1 MHFAEL
7 GRCSPARG
15 LVVSIAVSLLI
26 AVGARGQEPP
36 DLPSLAPSSEPGSEL
51 TIFHVTMGPGDQV
64 YEKFEHNALWVRDR
78 ERGTDYVY
86 NYGMFDFE
94 QPGYWGR
101 FVRGDWLYWLGVSE
115 IETTLY
121 VYRYLNRTV
130 TAQELELT
138 PAQRAELRDF
148 LVWNASEQ
156 NRFYYYDY
164 FLDNCSTRVRDAL
177 DRVLGGA
184 LRAAT
189 ADSLTGTSFRWHSER
204 LVADDFATYTGLH
217 LGLGPMADR
226 EITGWE
232 EMFLPGKVH
241 EQLRRLEIPDGA
253 GGTTPLVREE
263 FVLYEAVARDP
274 LRSEPPDRRGIFLLV
289 GVLIGGG
296 FAGIAAVA
304 RYRRPAAWLLAAST
318 GLWAAFVGTGG
329 MLLFG
334 LWAFTNHVAAHRNEN
349 LLQFN
354 PLMLGLVVL
363 VPALV
368 FGARWA
374 VRPAWLLS
382 LALLILSAVGL
393 ALKLLPGFSQANGEL
408 IALSLPAHAG
418 MVAAVLILTAA
429 ARREPASPSP
439 APPRKRPEPAA
450 AR

>member
-1 MHFAEL
+1 
-7 GRCSPARG
+7 
-15 LVVSIAVSLLI
+15 
-26 AVGARGQEPP
+26 
-36 DLPSLAPSSEPGSEL
+36 
-51 TIFHVTMGPGDQV
+51 
-64 YEKFEHNALWVRDR
+64 
-78 ERGTDYVY
+78 
-86 NYGMFDFE
+86 
-94 QPGYWGR
+94 
-101 FVRGDWLYWLGVSE
+101 
-115 IETTLY
+115 
-121 VYRYLNRTV
+121 
-130 TAQELELT
+130 
-138 PAQRAELRDF
+138 
-148 LVWNASEQ
+148 
-156 NRFYYYDY
+156 
-164 FLDNCSTRVRDAL
+164 
-177 DRVLGGA
+177 
-184 LRAAT
+184 
-189 ADSLTGTSFRWHSER
+189 
-204 LVADDFATYTGLH
+204 
-217 LGLGPMADR
+217 
-226 EITGWE
+226 
-232 EMFLPGKVH
+232 
-241 EQLRRLEIPDGA
+241 LEIPDGA